1 MPNTNRPPTGQS
13 IQDLM
18 AQRYP
23 QPNRARNP
31 HFPPQHPP
39 AYQQPPQ
46 QMNMP
51 NQQYQPTQ
59 GVSYTNPPVNPQVPN
74 RLSPYGSPPQ
84 ASHPP
89 PAGGMSGPPTTFP
102 NPTPK
107 PAQSKASTTKKI
119 DKNIA
124 TGPSGF
130 PYNTD
135 EQNKLLSYCEW
146 KDKVL
151 WASRMIL
158 GGNSVNGFLRATAAA
173 QRIKKQRARQSAQ
186 ARKTAAA
193 AASTGGNAE
202 AAADADKKAKPVFDQ
217 VEEEKLK
224 KDIMNPRTAKKIKS
238 ELEAGMEYCTSLH
251 NVLRSVLYE
260 VDPSMSQYFPAPLDK
275 PALVPT
281 LPTPQQPTVPHDSS
295 IPWAL
300 NSKTAPKQRPAPA
313 APSASSAASSAQNV
327 GSSTLRRSRRK
338 KLPPSKEPPVNL
350 PEFDSFGKRVC
361 AKKEHSI
368 RVFEVL
374 RFRSLKAG
382 DFVAARLS
390 SRDLWILAKVLK
402 DYSGF
407 TMAPVEFV
415 KLSGARRDAVFKEK
429 VMVRDVEEKEDGG
442 STLVSRNLVLPLPRT
457 YSEAAEWGQ
466 RCKKGSRVY
475 AMYPQTTSL
484 YPATVI
490 DSTTYCRNDDD
501 IIVVEFDGE
510 EQDPTGKV
518 PQYHIP
524 ARFVTLIPREFPASQ
539 ESSSKQNK
547 VKTQAKNES
556 DPFTSSG
563 FGGLDALGDIDSI
576 ELDLDAPLEG
586 GEEGMDFPMF

>member
-1 MPNTNRPPTGQS
+1 
-13 IQDLM
+13 
-18 AQRYP
+18 
-23 QPNRARNP
+23 
-31 HFPPQHPP
+31 
-39 AYQQPPQ
+39 
-46 QMNMP
+46 
-51 NQQYQPTQ
+51 
-59 GVSYTNPPVNPQVPN
+59 
-74 RLSPYGSPPQ
+74 
-84 ASHPP
+84 
-89 PAGGMSGPPTTFP
+89 
-102 NPTPK
+102 
-107 PAQSKASTTKKI
+107 
-119 DKNIA
+119 
-124 TGPSGF
+124 
-130 PYNTD
+130 
-135 EQNKLLSYCEW
+135 
-146 KDKVL
+146 
-151 WASRMIL
+151 
-158 GGNSVNGFLRATAAA
+158 VNGFLRATAAA

-193 AASTGGNAE
+193 AAAAGASAE
-202 AAADADKKAKPVFDQ
+202 APADADKKAKPVFDQ

-281 LPTPQQPTVPHDSS
+281 HTTPQQPTVPRESS

-300 NSKTAPKQRPAPA
+300 NPKPTPKQPAPA
-313 APSASSAASSAQNV
+313 VPPAPPAGAAASSAQNV

-338 KLPPSKEPPVNL
+338 KLPPSNEPPVNL
-350 PEFDSFGKRVC
+350 PEFDSFGKRIC

-374 RFRSLKAG
+374 RFRSLRAG

-390 SRDLWILAKVLK
+390 SRELWILAKVLK

-407 TMAPVEFV
+407 SMAPVEFL

-442 STLVSRNLVLPLPRT
+442 ATLVSRNLILPLPRT

-539 ESSSKQNK
+539 ESSSKQSK
-547 VKTQAKNES
+547 GKSQAKNEA
-556 DPFTSSG
+556 DPFMSSG

-576 ELDLDAPLEG
+576 ELDLDAPLDG
-586 GEEGMDFPMF
+586 GEGMDFPMF

>member
-1 MPNTNRPPTGQS
+1 MT
-13 IQDLM
+13 
-18 AQRYP
+18 
-23 QPNRARNP
+23 
-31 HFPPQHPP
+31 
-39 AYQQPPQ
+39 
-46 QMNMP
+46 
-51 NQQYQPTQ
+51 
-59 GVSYTNPPVNPQVPN
+59 
-74 RLSPYGSPPQ
+74 
-84 ASHPP
+84 
-89 PAGGMSGPPTTFP
+89 GPPTTFA

-107 PAQSKASTTKKI
+107 PAQPKSNATKKT
-119 DKNIA
+119 DNKNI

-135 EQNKLLSYCEW
+135 KQNKLLSYCEW

-186 ARKTAAA
+186 AKKTAAA
-193 AASTGGNAE
+193 AAAAGGKDDS
-202 AAADADKKAKPVFDQ
+202 AADADKKAKPIFDQ

-260 VDPSMSQYFPAPLDK
+260 VDPSMSQHFPPPLDK

-281 LPTPQQPTVPHDSS
+281 HTTPQQPTLQNDSS

-300 NSKTAPKQRPAPA
+300 NPKTAPKLPAPA
-313 APSASSAASSAQNV
+313 APPASTSAPLAQNV

-338 KLPPSKEPPVNL
+338 KLPPSAESSVNL
-350 PEFDSFGKRVC
+350 PEFDSFGKRIC
-361 AKKEHSI
+361 TKKEHSI

-374 RFRSLKAG
+374 RFRSLRAG

-402 DYSGF
+402 DCSGF
-407 TMAPVEFV
+407 NMSPVEFL

-442 STLVSRNLVLPLPRT
+442 STLVSRNLILPLPRT
-457 YSEAAEWGQ
+457 YSEAADWGQ
-466 RCKKGSRVY
+466 RYV
-475 AMYPQTTSL
+475 
-484 YPATVI
+484 
-490 DSTTYCRNDDD
+490 TY
-501 IIVVEFDGE
+501 
-510 EQDPTGKV
+510 
-518 PQYHIP
+518 
-524 ARFVTLIPREFPASQ
+524 
-539 ESSSKQNK
+539 
-547 VKTQAKNES
+547 
-556 DPFTSSG
+556 
-563 FGGLDALGDIDSI
+563 
-576 ELDLDAPLEG
+576 
-586 GEEGMDFPMF
+586 